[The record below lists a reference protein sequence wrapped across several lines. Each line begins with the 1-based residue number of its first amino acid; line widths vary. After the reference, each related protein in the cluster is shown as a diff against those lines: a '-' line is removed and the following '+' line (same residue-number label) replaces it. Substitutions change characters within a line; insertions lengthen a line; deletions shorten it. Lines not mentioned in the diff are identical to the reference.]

1 MKKIILIV
9 GPSGSGKDSL
19 IKYVSDKIDINVV
32 KRYITRKPDNNEF
45 NYFVDMHG
53 FEVLTRSGFFV
64 STWEAYGNFYGI
76 PIHFLKN
83 GKNIIS
89 VSRTAIQDFEKRFND
104 VITVLVTADKE
115 TVLKRLNL
123 RKREDQNQIEQRLM
137 RHTINYQAKNTV
149 VFKNEDS
156 FDVAKEK
163 FLKLIEGL

>member
-1 MKKIILIV
+1 
-9 GPSGSGKDSL
+9 
-19 IKYVSDKIDINVV
+19 
-32 KRYITRKPDNNEF
+32 
-45 NYFVDMHG
+45 
-53 FEVLTRSGFFV
+53 
-64 STWEAYGNFYGI
+64 
-76 PIHFLKN
+76 N